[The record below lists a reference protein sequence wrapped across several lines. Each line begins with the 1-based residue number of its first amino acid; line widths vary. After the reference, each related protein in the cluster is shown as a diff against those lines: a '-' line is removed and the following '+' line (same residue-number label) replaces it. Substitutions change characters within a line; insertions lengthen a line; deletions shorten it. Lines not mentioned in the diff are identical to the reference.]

1 MPKICISLAP
11 SSFEDLLVLLGSVN
25 KKTNDFVEV
34 RFDYM
39 NKRDIQEVIAKKI
52 LEKVRSRAIF
62 TLRPISEGGNFMDN
76 PSERVKILK
85 ILGLAYPML
94 LDVEFNLLKENK
106 GLTTFIQQNKIP
118 IMVSW
123 HNLARTP
130 TIPLLTTKI
139 HKMKK
144 YSNILKVVTRA
155 NKLQDAITI
164 LSVYDTIKNVTLIA
178 FAMGELGVLS
188 RVLCTV
194 YGNAPFT
201 YASFNRSTAPGQIN
215 IESLR
220 KLYYGLCK
228 NCD

>member
-1 MPKICISLAP
+1 
-11 SSFEDLLVLLGSVN
+11 
-25 KKTNDFVEV
+25 
-34 RFDYM
+34 
-39 NKRDIQEVIAKKI
+39 
-52 LEKVRSRAIF
+52 
-62 TLRPISEGGNFMDN
+62 
-76 PSERVKILK
+76 
-85 ILGLAYPML
+85 
-94 LDVEFNLLKENK
+94 
-106 GLTTFIQQNKIP
+106 
-118 IMVSW
+118 
-123 HNLARTP
+123 
-130 TIPLLTTKI
+130 
-139 HKMKK
+139 MKK

-155 NKLQDAITI
+155 NKLQDAINI

-215 IESLR
+215 RESLR